1 MLVILDRDG
10 VINADSPDYI
20 RAPDQW
26 HALAG
31 SLAAIAQL
39 KQAGHTVVVATNQ
52 SGVGRGYYTEATM
65 HEIHQVMHHQ
75 LAAHGAALDG
85 VYYCPH
91 APAVG
96 CACRKP
102 KPGMLHAIMA
112 AYPVDPAVICFVGD
126 SWRDVQAAQGAGIQ
140 PVLVKTGNGAET
152 IEAHRDDLQGIMVH
166 DDLLA
171 FAMSV
176 A

>member
-1 MLVILDRDG
+1 
-10 VINADSPDYI
+10 
-20 RAPDQW
+20 
-26 HALAG
+26 
-31 SLAAIAQL
+31 
-39 KQAGHTVVVATNQ
+39 
-52 SGVGRGYYTEATM
+52 
-65 HEIHQVMHHQ
+65 
-75 LAAHGAALDG
+75 
-85 VYYCPH
+85 
-91 APAVG
+91 
-96 CACRKP
+96 
-102 KPGMLHAIMA
+102 MLHAIMA